1 MKVTKSLEFTKI
13 KEFFMNKLTK
23 TLLIICLA
31 VIMCF
36 TSVPITA
43 FAADNDT
50 QSMVTPRW
58 SHLSDV
64 VFSFSAISSGGH
76 VDVSYAGYPD
86 TFSKVDIHVK
96 LQKKFLLV
104 FWTDVDEWSVSSTEV
119 IDDFYHCFTL
129 NGTGTYKA
137 TLTFTATGTD
147 GSTDSFTNE
156 IESKYS
162 K

>member
-1 MKVTKSLEFTKI
+1 
-13 KEFFMNKLTK
+13 MNKITK

-31 VIMCF
+31 IIMCF

-43 FAADNDT
+43 FASENST
-50 QSMVTPRW
+50 QSAVTPRW

-64 VFSFSAISSGGH
+64 AFSFAATSTGGH
-76 VDVSYAGYPD
+76 VDISYTGYSD
-86 TFSKVDIHVK
+86 SFARADIHVK

-119 IDDFYHCFTL
+119 EDDFYHCFTL

-147 GSTDSFTNE
+147 GSTDSFTDE
-156 IESKYS
+156 IQSKYS
-162 K
+162 N